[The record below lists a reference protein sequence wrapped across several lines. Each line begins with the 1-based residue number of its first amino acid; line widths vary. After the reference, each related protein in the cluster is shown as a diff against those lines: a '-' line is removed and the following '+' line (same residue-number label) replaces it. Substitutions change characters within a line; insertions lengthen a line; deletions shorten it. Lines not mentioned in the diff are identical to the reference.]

1 MLFAE
6 ALSERSDELYSS
18 SNGGVSEALQFI
30 VRIAKMISSYQ
41 AISLFLEHCIG
52 RAANDQFGLDI
63 FNFLLDER
71 SGEYEIRVSQYVD
84 KEKLKQVFAERMRH
98 RYTDLK
104 LAPKP
109 LSLYPFR
116 LWANFSE
123 ADRESCKRLFRS
135 YTEGN
140 IHRLMDVLAVFMPIG
155 IWPEKTPIE
164 FLDEMLEVDAV
175 KAAIKVVDESELT
188 QDELVV
194 LNRVR
199 DAFNGTYMKGP
210 QFPEHFS
217 GFNEQSDQYLKVFGI
232 NPGSLAGGQPLK
244 SSQ

>member
-1 MLFAE
+1 MARE
-6 ALSERSDELYSS
+6 NTD
-18 SNGGVSEALQFI
+18 
-30 VRIAKMISSYQ
+30 RIY
-41 AISLFLEHCIG
+41 
-52 RAANDQFGLDI
+52 
-63 FNFLLDER
+63 
-71 SGEYEIRVSQYVD
+71 
-84 KEKLKQVFAERMRH
+84 
-98 RYTDLK
+98 
-104 LAPKP
+104 
-109 LSLYPFR
+109 
-116 LWANFSE
+116 
-123 ADRESCKRLFRS
+123 
-135 YTEGN
+135 
-140 IHRLMDVLAVFMPIG
+140 
-155 IWPEKTPIE
+155 
-164 FLDEMLEVDAV
+164 EMLEVDAV